1 VKWTRRIVGDLD
13 GFKGVSGRRD
23 DLHVARLRPTGRDLR
38 NIGIF
43 ASNRMPNGATRG
55 RRAGARGF
63 LALDGTKLQA
73 DASSFQN
80 YDRDRLEKAIGELE
94 KQLQQMLVEA
104 AGQDAAEDAAEQ
116 DRDDSATPS

>member
-1 VKWTRRIVGDLD
+1 MICMSLG
-13 GFKGVSGRRD
+13 S
-23 DLHVARLRPTGRDLR
+23 ARPAGTSEISAYSPRTGC
-38 NIGIF
+38 
-43 ASNRMPNGATRG
+43 PNGATRG